1 MGFFTKLL
9 ASRFDRSRPAGCP
22 TLNRRVRL
30 HLETLEDRS
39 VPSSSPLT
47 LLSNH
52 NLVYGSTVVLK
63 NVEQYQWSSSTNLGF
78 ALQQGGQLQDY
89 AAAAPTH
96 VHAVLG
102 SFVESFGLT
111 SKGTIYDL
119 LAGGQ
124 LQESTNSGNSWSVVN
139 SNTESF
145 AVASQGTLYDL
156 LVGGQL
162 QVLPVGGA
170 WTSIDSNTQSFGVTP
185 SGTVYNF
192 LVGGGLESTT
202 SAGNTRA
209 SLDNQTQ
216 AFAVTNSGT
225 LYDLDSGG
233 QLWLLPA
240 GGSWKLIDSNT
251 QTFALTPGG
260 TVYNLLTG
268 GTLEASTNPGSSSIS
283 SWTVLDTT
291 AQLFQLT
298 VNGAL
303 YVLNTGGQL
312 RLLSYAGA
320 AWQTLDTATQSFGL
334 DANGTLCDL
343 DTNQLLRGLST
354 PGGAWNTYDN
364 VAQAFAITG
373 NGILYDQDVGGQLW
387 DLPLG
392 GYWQWLD
399 SYTQTFLV
407 TGNGTVYNQLVD
419 GTLET
424 SQGPTGRWNWLD
436 NVAQA
441 FALSGNGTLY
451 DLDAGG
457 GLWYMSPN
465 GNWQWLDGSTESFA
479 VNANGTLFDLDVG
492 GQFWDLSA
500 GGSWQGL
507 DNITQSYALDP
518 NGTLFNLLSVGL
530 LERSTNTGA
539 TWATLDTTTQAFNA
553 TANGTL
559 DNLLA
564 GKLPQASTNGGS
576 SWFNWFSSAMPDST
590 LAALARSD
598 YTRDGTLTRSDFIA
612 LFAQAESDC
621 VVTAAEL
628 TSLQALVDTS
638 AVAMAAYVRNLA
650 GKVVNGNPA
659 NANFQGQALG
669 QLGPNASAAQ
679 LNDLVLKWFYGADL
693 PQTDIDSTT
702 GAPFPYVAAGGTL
715 FGSSGT
721 PGYDDVAQ
729 GYIGDCYFLS
739 SLGQVA
745 LQSPGA
751 IAGMFTNN
759 GDGTYTL
766 RFFNNGVADYVTVNL
781 DLPAARDGTFAYAND
796 YQYGRPAYV
805 ASSTNVLWVALAEKA
820 YAQLAE
826 EGWSRSD
833 HGWFANS
840 YDSIAYGWAE
850 TAIDQITGSTSYV
863 GIRVQSDANAES
875 EVLADL
881 AQNHLIVMGTLD
893 SMPPNANTPL
903 LPNHAYMLQSYDP
916 HTGLFTFINPYDNI
930 GARVVQLTWDEM
942 APYVFEFADVTP
954 APGLSVKSV
963 IVGS

>member
-1 MGFFTKLL
+1 MRFFTKLFV
-9 ASRFDRSRPAGCP
+9 SRFDRSRPAGCP

-89 AAAAPTH
+89 AAAAPTQ

-111 SKGTIYDL
+111 SNGTIYDL

-124 LQESTNSGNSWSVVN
+124 LQESTNSGSSWSVVN
-139 SNTESF
+139 TTTESF
-145 AVASQGTLYDL
+145 AVTSQGTLYDL

-170 WTSIDSNTQSFGVTP
+170 WTSIDSNTQSFAVTP

-192 LVGGGLESTT
+192 LIGGGLESAT
-202 SAGNTRA
+202 SAGNTWA

-233 QLWLLPA
+233 QLWLLPSS
-240 GGSWKLIDSNT
+240 GSWKLIDSNT
-251 QTFALTPGG
+251 QTFAVTPGG

-268 GTLEASTNPGSSSIS
+268 GTLETTTNPGSS
-283 SWTVLDTT
+283 WRVLDTT
-291 AQLFQLT
+291 AQSFQLT

-320 AWQTLDTATQSFGL
+320 AWQTLDTATQTFGL
-334 DANGTLCDL
+334 EANGTLYDL
-343 DTNQLLRGLST
+343 DTNLLLRGLST

-364 VAQAFAITG
+364 VAQDFAITG

-399 SYTQTFLV
+399 GYTQTFLV

-419 GTLET
+419 GTLEC
-424 SQGPTGRWNWLD
+424 SEGPTGQWTWLD

-441 FALSGNGTLY
+441 FALSSNGTLY

-457 GLWYMSPN
+457 GLWYMDPT
-465 GNWQWLDGSTESFA
+465 GNWHQLDGSTQSFA

-492 GQFWDLSA
+492 GQFWDLPA

-507 DNITQSYALDP
+507 DNTTQSYALDP
-518 NGTLFNLLSVGL
+518 NGTLFNLLSSGL

-553 TANGTL
+553 SANGTL

-564 GKLPQASTNGGS
+564 GKLPQASTNAGS
-576 SWFNWFSSAMPDST
+576 SWFDWFSSAMPDSN

-598 YTRDGTLTRSDFIA
+598 YTRDGALTRSDFIA
-612 LFAQAESDC
+612 LFAQAESDG

-638 AVAMAAYVRNLA
+638 AVAIPAYVRNLA

-679 LNDLVLKWFYGADL
+679 LKDLVAKWFYGADL
-693 PQTDIDSTT
+693 PQTDIDPTT

-715 FGSSGT
+715 FGSSGV
-721 PGYDDVAQ
+721 PGYNDVAQ

-745 LQSPGA
+745 LQAPGA
-751 IAGMFTNN
+751 IEGMFTNN
-759 GDGTYTL
+759 GDGTYTV
-766 RFFNNGVADYVTVNL
+766 RFFNNGLADYVTVNL
-781 DLPAARDGTFAYAND
+781 QLPAASGGTFAYANQ
-796 YQYGRPAYV
+796 YQYGQPAYV
-805 ASSTNVLWVALAEKA
+805 ASSNNVLWVALAEKA
-820 YAQLAE
+820 YAQVAE
-826 EGWSRSD
+826 EGWSRSYASC
-833 HGWFANS
+833 FSNS
-840 YDSIAYGWAE
+840 YDSINFGSMSISLE
-850 TAIDQITGSTSYV
+850 QITGATSDVDYA
-863 GIRVQSDANAES
+863 QSAPASES
-875 EVLADL
+875 AVLAAL
-881 AQNHLIVMGTLD
+881 AQNQLVTMWTVGTF
-893 SMPPNANTPL
+893 PAGAQTPFIAG
-903 LPNHAYMLQSYDP
+903 HCYMIQSYDP
-916 HTGLFTFINPYDNI
+916 NTGLFTFINPYEDWA
-930 GARVVQLTWDEM
+930 ARVVQMTWAEM
-942 APYVFEFADVTP
+942 APYVAGFSDV
-954 APGLSVKSV
+954 APPPGMSVGSV